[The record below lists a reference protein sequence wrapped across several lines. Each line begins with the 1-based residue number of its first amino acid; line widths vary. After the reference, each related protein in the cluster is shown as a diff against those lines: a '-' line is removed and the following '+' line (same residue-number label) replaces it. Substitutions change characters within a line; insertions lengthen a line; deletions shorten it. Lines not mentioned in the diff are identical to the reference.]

1 MKITFDIEGG
11 GSLILKGPEA
21 EELFEVLKGHA
32 DEKDLLTPGCSISIE
47 PGQRVVDTPTER
59 RVSL

>member
-1 MKITFDIEGG
+1 MKITVDIEGG

-21 EELFEVLKGHA
+21 EEFFETCKGYA
-32 DEKDLLTPGCSISIE
+32 DEKDLLTPGCSTSIE

-59 RVSL
+59 KVSL